1 MRKDV
6 TLRWYNKALPR
17 LSIRGLPCDTRDYFT
32 NNSPLPFQILAKYVF
47 STYSIPG
54 HLIATNLC
62 TCDDSYAVVT
72 SAKFGGN
79 RALVAWIGLLNF
91 TMTNHSEMDCWAYK
105 SCRFIH
111 WLQIWSPSKQCGSV
125 EVSCAAMHCPCQGS
139 ISLRFFLF
147 QFNENLFPF
156 DPNSNLVIPT
166 KFCSWHNSCAAM
178 VCAKFCSNLFTRN
191 RIKAK
196 RIFHQIRIV
205 KQLVKFSLLPF
216 CDPLTHWSLEHVAVN
231 LH

>member
-1 MRKDV
+1 M

-79 RALVAWIGLLNF
+79 RLHGEYRFPEKTRRSENDDTPQPLDLWTNSPFIGQQVGNWSICHALCPIRKPIVHPTLYPTHI
-91 TMTNHSEMDCWAYK
+91 S
-105 SCRFIH
+105 FI
-111 WLQIWSPSKQCGSV
+111 PSQS
-125 EVSCAAMHCPCQGS
+125 
-139 ISLRFFLF
+139 
-147 QFNENLFPF
+147 NFPF
-156 DPNSNLVIPT
+156 L
-166 KFCSWHNSCAAM
+166 KYGY
-178 VCAKFCSNLFTRN
+178 
-191 RIKAK
+191 
-196 RIFHQIRIV
+196 
-205 KQLVKFSLLPF
+205 
-216 CDPLTHWSLEHVAVN
+216 
-231 LH
+231 